1 MPKGLQFLL
10 YLFRDNKNKAFKN
23 KYNATPTEYRK
34 LSLEN
39 NEKASPDADNLATV
53 SVK

>member
-10 YLFRDNKNKAFKN
+10 YLFGDNKNKAFKN
-23 KYNATPTEYRK
+23 NLTPTEYRK

-39 NEKASPDADNLATV
+39 NEKATPDADNLASG

>member
-10 YLFRDNKNKAFKN
+10 YLFGDNKNKAFKN
-23 KYNATPTEYRK
+23 KYNLTPTEYRK

-39 NEKASPDADNLATV
+39 NEKATPEADNLASG